1 MIKINSELPYCL
13 FDKNNNLNEY
23 DFVLFH
29 LYQTNNEYKDYYLQ
43 QRKNHPGRLMI
54 LDNSAYE
61 FFVKGEKLN
70 YDDYRDAI
78 IELQPDYYIL
88 PDFLMSYDKTTQETV
103 WFLNNYS
110 VFNSKPIGVLQGESE
125 GELLECANLYKSLNI
140 EAVAIPFH
148 LSMFVNYD
156 PYSYNDII
164 FDFYEQF
171 GKLTKDTHYAIGR
184 VKFLM
189 KYGEFLKGKFKH
201 IHILGSHNPYEKI
214 YYKDFQTMDTGYPVK
229 CAIKGYK
236 LFKEPNKPEVI
247 IDDFYGKDLDSK
259 IKSLIV
265 SNVKKFK
272 KLQ

>member
-13 FDKNNNLNEY
+13 FDKNNELNEY

-29 LYQTNNEYKDYYLQ
+29 LYQTNEEYKEYYLN
-43 QRKNHPGRLMI
+43 QRKNHPDRLMI
-54 LDNSAYE
+54 FDNSAYE
-61 FFVKGEKLN
+61 FFVKGETLN

-88 PDFLMSYDKTTQETV
+88 PDFLMSFKKTTKESV
-103 WFLNNYS
+103 WFLNNYKI
-110 VFNSKPIGVLQGESE
+110 FNSKPIGVLQGSSDT
-125 GELLECANLYKSLNI
+125 ELLDCARFYELLNI
-140 EAVAIPFH
+140 DAIAIPFH
-148 LSMFVNYD
+148 LNMFVNYETSQ
-156 PYSYNDII
+156 YSDVI

-171 GKLTKDTHYAIGR
+171 GCLSKDTFYAMGR
-184 VKFLM
+184 VKFML
-189 KYGEFLKGKFKH
+189 KYGELLKSKFNH

-236 LFKEPNKPEVI
+236 LFKEPCKPDVI
-247 IDDFYGKDLDSK
+247 IDDFYDKELDAK
-259 IKSLIV
+259 LKRLIK

-272 KLQ
+272 NLQ